1 MRFFWFYMVF
11 CFYYLGLC
19 FLEVA
24 PFSLFFFLFFN
35 LFIDIN
41 LSLTPLQLFYLP
53 LFYFPRRLTQLNFH
67 FLPIEYL
74 HHIRLHLP
82 QRDSLLRVR
91 HQHSSNQICQRG
103 VFPKFF
109 VVAEIKGVV
118 GVQYGEILRVLK
130 WMLRSCTQHV
140 EKAAQ
145 HPNFTLHSHL
155 ITRIL
160 VQHFRRSVHVC
171 RLPLKFVHFYVNFFF
186 FSGAIVKK
194 MIICS

>member
-1 MRFFWFYMVF
+1 MVF

-130 WMLRSCTQHV
+130 WMLRPSTKYIQ
-140 EKAAQ
+140 ETAQ

-155 ITRIL
+155 IPRIL
-160 VQHFRRSVHVC
+160 VQHFRWSVHMRC
-171 RLPLKFVHFYVNFFF
+171 LPLKFVHFYVYFFF
-186 FSGAIVKK
+186 FRLLIVKK
-194 MIICS
+194 MVFRS